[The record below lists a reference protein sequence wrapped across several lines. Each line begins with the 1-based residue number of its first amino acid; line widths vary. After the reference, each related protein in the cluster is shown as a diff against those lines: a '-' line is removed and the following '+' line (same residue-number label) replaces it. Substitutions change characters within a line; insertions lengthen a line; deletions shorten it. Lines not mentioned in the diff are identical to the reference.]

1 MVPAMTLPFRD
12 WLTMLTPPQAYYR
25 RRIRLETGEPELSM
39 LAELM
44 PGGGIAVDVG
54 ANQGFFAFA
63 LSEVADR
70 VVAFEP
76 NPDYALFARWMLR
89 GRAEVHAFALSNR
102 AGRATF
108 HVPVADD
115 GVVMHFAGSLQGG
128 MPEFATIRT
137 YDVEL
142 KTLDSFGLTGVSL
155 IKVDVEGTER
165 DVLDGGRTTIMR
177 DRPVLVVE
185 LLSGAHQDPHA
196 MTEAIGRDFGYDAYV
211 VQDAEK
217 RPALPVI
224 ASLGQNSTY
233 NTEYESRN
241 VLFLPKR

>member
-1 MVPAMTLPFRD
+1 MTLPWRE
-12 WLTMLTPPQAYYR
+12 LVTMLTPPAAYYR
-25 RRIRLETGEPELSM
+25 RRIADETGEPELAM
-39 LAELM
+39 LRELM
-44 PGGGIAVDVG
+44 PNGGTAVDVG

-63 LSEVADR
+63 MSEVAGR

-89 GRAEVHAFALSNR
+89 GRAEVHRLALSNR

-115 GVVMHFAGSLQGG
+115 GTAMHLAGSLKGD
-128 MPEFATIRT
+128 MPDFKTMRT

-142 KTLDSFGLTGVSL
+142 RTLDSFALTGVSL
-155 IKVDVEGTER
+155 IKIDVEGTER
-165 DVLDGGRTTIMR
+165 DVLDGARLTIVR
-177 DRPVLVVE
+177 DRPALVVE

-196 MTEAIGRDFGYDAYV
+196 VTGSIERDFGYDGYV
-211 VQDAEK
+211 VQDGTK
-217 RPALPVI
+217 HPALPVI

-233 NTEYESRN
+233 NTRYESRN
-241 VLFLPKR
+241 VLFLPRA